1 VHRCVIILIDLNN
14 KREGFQGVAQEAQAS
29 WANIWGTFCYLWGFN
44 WYSWEAKGSLL
55 LISFSKGVYSISN
68 IRVIYDILDESLF
81 ATIAVMATN
90 PSCSTTPSST
100 SDGLT
105 CDSTL
110 IIENETVKKEVN
122 ELN

>member
-1 VHRCVIILIDLNN
+1 MHKRHKPLEQIFEEHFATYEALIDTHEKL
-14 KREGFQGVAQEAQAS
+14 KEA
-29 WANIWGTFCYLWGFN
+29 
-44 WYSWEAKGSLL
+44 YS
-55 LISFSKGVYSISN
+55 SFLSQKESIPISN
-68 IRVIYDILDESLF
+68 IRVIYDILDESFF
-81 ATIAVMATN
+81 ATIVVMATN

-110 IIENETVKKEVN
+110 IVENETVKKEVN